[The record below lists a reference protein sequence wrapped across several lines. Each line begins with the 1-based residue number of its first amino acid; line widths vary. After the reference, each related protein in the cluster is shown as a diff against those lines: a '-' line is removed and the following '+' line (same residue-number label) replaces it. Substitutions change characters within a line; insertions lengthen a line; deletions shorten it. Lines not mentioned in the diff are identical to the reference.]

1 MKTLAL
7 IPHYNHPT
15 TISHVVQTMRGFGL
29 NVLIVDDGSREE
41 CKPVLQALA
50 SDGIDVLY
58 RPINGGKG
66 AAVKTGLEYAEE
78 HGYTHVLQVDAD
90 GQHCL
95 NDTPKLLAAAEQ
107 NPEAVVCGWPQY
119 GDDAPK
125 ARLYGRKIT
134 DFWNMLHTWSC
145 DIKDGMCGFRL
156 YPLAPALSVV
166 REETVGDRMD
176 FDTEIL
182 IRLYWRNVKPVWVKT
197 PVQYAADGVSHFD
210 AFADNV
216 RISKMHTRLFF
227 GMLKHRLAKFLE
239 RLSETMT
246 DHKQT
251 HWAAQPERGSRLFL
265 ALTTLMVRYLP
276 AFFMR
281 PCIWFVVL
289 YFYATAPKPRRHVL
303 RYQTRLQTAFPH
315 IVLPKHSVFK
325 QFVAFGEAVCDRF
338 AVWQRKIRYEIGD

>member
-1 MKTLAL
+1 
-7 IPHYNHPT
+7 
-15 TISHVVQTMRGFGL
+15 
-29 NVLIVDDGSREE
+29 
-41 CKPVLQALA
+41 
-50 SDGIDVLY
+50 
-58 RPINGGKG
+58 
-66 AAVKTGLEYAEE
+66 
-78 HGYTHVLQVDAD
+78 
-90 GQHCL
+90 
-95 NDTPKLLAAAEQ
+95 PKLLAAAEQ

-182 IRLYWRNVKPVWVKT
+182 IRLYWRDVKPVWIKT

-227 GMLKHRLAKFLE
+227 GMLKHRLGK
-239 RLSETMT
+239 
-246 DHKQT
+246 
-251 HWAAQPERGSRLFL
+251 
-265 ALTTLMVRYLP
+265 
-276 AFFMR
+276 
-281 PCIWFVVL
+281 
-289 YFYATAPKPRRHVL
+289 
-303 RYQTRLQTAFPH
+303 
-315 IVLPKHSVFK
+315 VFGK
-325 QFVAFGEAVCDRF
+325 AV
-338 AVWQRKIRYEIGD
+338 

>member
-15 TISHVVQTMRGFGL
+15 TISHVAETMRSFGL

-41 CKPVLQALA
+41 CKPVLQALV

-134 DFWNMLHTWSC
+134 DFWNMPAHLVMRHQRR
-145 DIKDGMCGFRL
+145 MCGFRL

-182 IRLYWRNVKPVWVKT
+182 IRLYWRGVKPVWVKT
-197 PVQYAADGVSHFD
+197 PIQYAADGVSHFD

-227 GMLKHRLAKFLE
+227 GMLKHRLGK
-239 RLSETMT
+239 
-246 DHKQT
+246 
-251 HWAAQPERGSRLFL
+251 
-265 ALTTLMVRYLP
+265 
-276 AFFMR
+276 
-281 PCIWFVVL
+281 
-289 YFYATAPKPRRHVL
+289 
-303 RYQTRLQTAFPH
+303 
-315 IVLPKHSVFK
+315 VFGK
-325 QFVAFGEAVCDRF
+325 AV
-338 AVWQRKIRYEIGD
+338 

>member
-15 TISHVVQTMRGFGL
+15 TISHVAQTMRGFGL

-41 CKPVLQALA
+41 CKPVLQALV

-66 AAVKTGLEYAEE
+66 AAVKTGLEYAQE

-95 NDTPKLLAAAEQ
+95 SDTPKLLAAAEQ

-166 REETVGDRMD
+166 HEETVGDRMD

-227 GMLKHRLAKFLE
+227 GMLKHRLGK
-239 RLSETMT
+239 
-246 DHKQT
+246 
-251 HWAAQPERGSRLFL
+251 
-265 ALTTLMVRYLP
+265 
-276 AFFMR
+276 
-281 PCIWFVVL
+281 
-289 YFYATAPKPRRHVL
+289 
-303 RYQTRLQTAFPH
+303 
-315 IVLPKHSVFK
+315 VFGK
-325 QFVAFGEAVCDRF
+325 AV
-338 AVWQRKIRYEIGD
+338 